1 MRHTWRYTIIMF
13 MGMTLMLH
21 ADIDAQIDAIKNAS
35 VKERFKLMNAFK
47 RELIKM
53 KEEERIKAITKLSE
67 KSNKAHAK
75 KALDELKQNAKHR
88 HIQKHLETHHIDEDN
103 IVSQVTD
110 QEGGE
115 SDD

>member
-1 MRHTWRYTIIMF
+1 MKHTWLYTIIMF
-13 MGMTLMLH
+13 MGITLMLH

-35 VKERFKLMNAFK
+35 VEERFKLMNAFK
-47 RELIKM
+47 RNLIKM

-75 KALDELKQNAKHR
+75 KAFDELKKNAKR
-88 HIQKHLETHHIDEDN
+88 KDIQNHIEHHHIDDDN

>member
-1 MRHTWRYTIIMF
+1 MKHIWLYTVVIVMS
-13 MGMTLMLH
+13 MTLVLH

-35 VKERFKLMNAFK
+35 VEERFKLMNAFK
-47 RELIKM
+47 RDLIKM

-67 KSNKAHAK
+67 KSNKKHAK
-75 KALDELKQNAKHR
+75 KALDELKQNAKR
-88 HIQKHLETHHIDEDN
+88 RRIQKHLDTHHIDDDN
-103 IVSQVTD
+103 IVNELTD

>member
-1 MRHTWRYTIIMF
+1 MRYIWFHTLIIF
-13 MGMTLMLH
+13 AGTALMLH

-47 RELIKM
+47 RELVKM
-53 KEEERIKAITKLSE
+53 KEQERIKAIAKLSE
-67 KSNKAHAK
+67 TSNSQHAK
-75 KALDELKQNAKHR
+75 KALDELKQHSKR
-88 HIQKHLETHHIDEDN
+88 KDIQNRIEHHHIDDDN
-103 IVSQVTD
+103 IVSQTTD

>member
-1 MRHTWRYTIIMF
+1 MRYTWRYTIIMF
-13 MGMTLMLH
+13 MCMTYMLH

-35 VKERFKLMNAFK
+35 IEERFKLMNAFK
-47 RELIKM
+47 RDLIKM

-67 KSNKAHAK
+67 KSDKAHAK
-75 KALDELKQNAKHR
+75 KALDELKQNAKR
-88 HIQKHLETHHIDEDN
+88 KDIQSHIEHHHIDDDN

-110 QEGGE
+110 HEGGE

>member
-1 MRHTWRYTIIMF
+1 MIISICMSSI
-13 MGMTLMLH
+13 LY

-35 VKERFKLMNAFK
+35 TEERFKLMNTFK
-47 RELIKM
+47 RNLLKM

-67 KSNKAHAK
+67 KSNTTHAK
-75 KALDELKQNAKHR
+75 KALDELKQNAKRR

-103 IVSQVTD
+103 IVNETTD

>member
-1 MRHTWRYTIIMF
+1 MRHTWRYTIIIF

-21 ADIDAQIDAIKNAS
+21 ADIDAQIYAIKNAS
-35 VKERFKLMNAFK
+35 VEERFKLMNAFK
-47 RELIKM
+47 RDLIKM

-75 KALDELKQNAKHR
+75 KALNELKQNTKR
-88 HIQKHLETHHIDEDN
+88 KDIQKQIEQHHIDDDA

-110 QEGGE
+110 QGGGE
-115 SDD
+115 SND

>member
-1 MRHTWRYTIIMF
+1 
-13 MGMTLMLH
+13 
-21 ADIDAQIDAIKNAS
+21 
-35 VKERFKLMNAFK
+35 MNAFK
-47 RELIKM
+47 RNLLKM

-67 KSNKAHAK
+67 QSNKEHAK
-75 KALDELKQNAKHR
+75 KALDELKENAKRR

>member
-1 MRHTWRYTIIMF
+1 MKHKWLYAIIVFISMA
-13 MGMTLMLH
+13 TMLH

-35 VKERFKLMNAFK
+35 VEERFKLMNAFK
-47 RELIKM
+47 RNLLKM

-67 KSNKAHAK
+67 ESNTTDAK
-75 KALDELKQNAKHR
+75 KALDELKQNAKRR
-88 HIQKHLETHHIDEDN
+88 HIQKRLETHHIDEDN
-103 IVSQVTD
+103 IVNETTD